1 MRHLRAPEPKPM
13 LTSQQT
19 KRARKLGKR
28 ARWIIVAVLVAAIT
42 VVSVVTV
49 AANTADVVVYDD
61 GTTYAFSVL
70 GMNPNSILAR
80 AETEGMPRLSDID
93 TYDFN
98 ALTGEMQINRAVR
111 VSVTD
116 LGETQVY
123 IAPRHT
129 GLDEVLS
136 GNGYTFKEDDVVE
149 PALSTELVNDANV
162 SVVRFNRVTVDADGS
177 RSRIELLGGT
187 VETALNEV
195 GVTLGEKDT
204 VEPAADTQL
213 TDGMRIYVGRYVSMA
228 VEADG
233 EVQKFTG
240 AVHSYAAALEALGIE
255 LGDED
260 RIAMETADGTALVDP
275 EDAVI
280 NGASLHVQRVSS
292 EEYIAIEDIKYK
304 TEYEYTDDL
313 FKGEESTKVKGEN
326 GSKRVLYRITYVD
339 GEIESEVP
347 VEEEVLEEATNA
359 FVQIGTRKKSNTAV
373 NSAGGTFVDS
383 AGKTV
388 KYIKSMS
395 GSGTA
400 YTAPSGK
407 NTATGLKARVGLVAV
422 NPNIIP
428 YGSKLYITS
437 PDGSWT
443 YGYCQAADTGGAA
456 MNGDIIA
463 DLFYNT
469 EAECYSFGRRDILV
483 YIISEGWD

>member
-1 MRHLRAPEPKPM
+1 MRHLREPEPKPM
-13 LTSQQT
+13 LTAQQT
-19 KRARKLGKR
+19 KRVRKLGKQV
-28 ARWIIVAVLVAAIT
+28 RWIIVTALIAVIT

-61 GTTYAFSVL
+61 GATYAFSVL
-70 GMNPNSILAR
+70 GMSPNSILAR

-98 ALTGEMQINRAVR
+98 ELTGEMQINRAVR

-116 LGETQVY
+116 LGETEVY
-123 IAPRHT
+123 VAPRHT
-129 GLDEVLS
+129 ALNDVLS
-136 GNGYTFKEDDVVE
+136 GNGYTFDEDDVVV
-149 PALSTELVNDANV
+149 PALSTELVTDSNV
-162 SVVRFNRVTVDADGS
+162 SVVRLNRVTVDADGS

-187 VETALNEV
+187 VETALSEA
-195 GVTLGEKDT
+195 GITLNEKDI

-213 TDGMRIYVGRYVSMA
+213 TDGMRIHVGRYISMA

-240 AVHSYAAALEALGIE
+240 AAHSYAAALSSLGIE

-260 RIAMETADGTALVDP
+260 RITMETADGTTVVDR
-275 EDAVI
+275 DAAAI
-280 NGASLHVQRVSS
+280 NGASLHVQRVTS
-292 EEYIAIEDIKYK
+292 EEYITIEDVKYK

-313 FKGEESTKVKGEN
+313 FKGEESTRVKGEN
-326 GSKRVLYRITYVD
+326 GSKRVLYRVTYVD
-339 GEIESEVP
+339 GEVESEVP

-359 FVQIGTRKKSNTAV
+359 FVQIGTRKPSNTAV
-373 NSAGGTFVDS
+373 NTNGGTFVDS

-400 YTAPSGK
+400 YTAPKGK

-428 YGSKLYITS
+428 YGSKLYIAA

-463 DLFYNT
+463 DLFYNS
-469 EAECYSFGRRDILV
+469 EAECWSFGRRNIIV